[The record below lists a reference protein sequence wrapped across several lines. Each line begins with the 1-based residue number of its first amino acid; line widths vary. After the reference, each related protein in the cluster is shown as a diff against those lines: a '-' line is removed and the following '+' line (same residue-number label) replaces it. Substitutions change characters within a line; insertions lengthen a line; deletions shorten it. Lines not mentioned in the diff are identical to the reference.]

1 MIENLRSLPRMNT
14 LVENETLITEVF
26 TFRIKKTYKHISWAQ
41 LAAIILSCPSNTPY
55 PLIIRILFIYFV
67 PYFDYVPFPALSIF
81 LVLCCD

>member
-26 TFRIKKTYKHISWAQ
+26 TVQSKITYKYVSWAQ
-41 LAAIILSCPSNTPY
+41 LAALILSCPSNTPY
-55 PLIIRILFIYFV
+55 PFIIRILFIYFV
-67 PYFDYVPFPALSIF
+67 PYFDDVPFPALSIF